1 MTLPL
6 VVLGDF
12 AWDVMIRTN
21 TRLLTGGDTYGEV
34 QLTPGG
40 SGANVA
46 VWAQRCGLQT
56 GFIGK
61 IGRDRMGELA
71 EEDLAAEGV
80 KSWLLHSDRHLTSSV
95 AVFVD
100 ETGERS
106 MVSGQ
111 GADHFLLPS
120 ELPRD
125 VIESAGHLHLTAW
138 SLFTDP
144 PRGAACEAA
153 RVARA
158 AGVTVSL
165 DPGSFQQ
172 IEEVGLDK
180 FLGFTTDMDISLLLP
195 NYEEGNLLSGETEPE
210 AIAARLAELYPNAVI
225 MLKLDANGALVHQDG
240 ISQRVPPSPGRLLD
254 ATGAGDAFAGAFLSR
269 YLQGH
274 SAVDAAAFATETSA
288 WVIERLGARP
298 KLDGYQP
305 AAEPS
310 PRGSAPPS

>member
-1 MTLPL
+1 MPLPL

-21 TRLLTGGDTYGEV
+21 TNLLTGGDTYGEV
-34 QLTPGG
+34 MLTPGG

-46 VWAQRCGLQT
+46 VWAQRCGLPT

-71 EEDLAAEGV
+71 EEDLASEGLR
-80 KSWLLHSDRHLTSSV
+80 SWLVHSEQQLTSSV

-100 ETGERS
+100 DTGERS

-125 VIESAGHLHLTAW
+125 VIEKAGHLHLTAW
-138 SLFTDP
+138 SFFTDP
-144 PRGAACEAA
+144 PRGAAREAA
-153 RVARA
+153 RIARE
-158 AGVTVSL
+158 AGVPVSL
-165 DPGSFQQ
+165 DPGSFQLIQ
-172 IEEVGLDK
+172 EVGVEK
-180 FLGFTTDMDISLLLP
+180 FLGFTTDLEVAVLMP
-195 NYEEGNLLSGETEPE
+195 NYEEGNVLSGETEPE
-210 AIAARLAELYPNAVI
+210 SIAARLAELYPTAII
-225 MLKLDANGALVHQDG
+225 MLKLDAHGALVHQDG
-240 ISQRVPPSPGRLLD
+240 VSQRVPPSPGRLLD

-269 YLQGH
+269 FLRGH
-274 SAVDAAAFATETSA
+274 DAVESAAFATEVSA

-298 KLDGYQP
+298 KLDGNRP

>member
-1 MTLPL
+1 MSLPL

-21 TRLLTGGDTYGEV
+21 TKLLTGGDTYGEV
-34 QLTPGG
+34 MLTPGG

-71 EEDLAAEGV
+71 EDDLQAEGV
-80 KSWLLHSDRHLTSSV
+80 ASWLIRSDQHLTSSV

-100 ETGERS
+100 EAGERS

-125 VIESAGHLHLTAW
+125 VLEQCGHLHLTAW
-138 SLFTDP
+138 SFFTDP
-144 PRGAACEAA
+144 PRGAAREAA
-153 RVARA
+153 RVARQ
-158 AGVTVSL
+158 AGIPVSL
-165 DPGSFQQ
+165 DPGSFQL
-172 IEEVGLDK
+172 IEQVGVGK
-180 FLGFTTDMDISLLLP
+180 FLEFTTDLELDILFP
-195 NYEEGNLLSGETEPE
+195 NYEEGSVLSGETEPE
-210 AIAARLAELYPNAVI
+210 AIAARLAELYPGALI
-225 MLKLDANGALVHQDG
+225 MLKLDADGALVHQDG
-240 ISQRVPPSPGRLLD
+240 VSTRLPASPGRLLD

-269 YLQGH
+269 WLRGQN
-274 SAVDAAAFATETSA
+274 AMAAASFATVVSA

-298 KLDGYQP
+298 EFSEESI
-305 AAEPS
+305 A
-310 PRGSAPPS
+310 GS